1 MERLL
6 CLVIGYFLGTINT
19 AYLLGKAKHIDIRNY
34 GSGNAGMTNASRV
47 LGVRAGYLVLLVDG
61 VKCWVAVM
69 LCAALFGGAHPEL
82 RYLYKVWALA
92 GVILGHDYPFYMQF
106 KGGKGVAVMA
116 GFGYSFHWSYIII
129 ENVAFFIP
137 YLATHYVSL
146 GSLCLYA
153 SAFVAMIIEGQRGVF
168 APATQGALIEMY
180 VIQGILTFMAFYR
193 HRSNIG
199 RLVHGNE
206 RKTYLFHKKK
216 DPETKS

>member
-1 MERLL
+1 MERIW

-47 LGVRAGYLVLLVDG
+47 MGVKAGYLVLIVDG
-61 VKCWVAVM
+61 LKCWAAVM
-69 LCAALFGGAHPEL
+69 LCTALFAGAHPEM
-82 RYLYKVWALA
+82 RYLFKVYALA

-116 GFGYSFHWSYIII
+116 GFGFSFHWSYIPI
-129 ENVAFFIP
+129 ELAAFFIP
-137 YLATHYVSL
+137 YLATHFVSL

-153 SAFVAMIIEGQRGVF
+153 AAFAAMIIEGQMGVF
-168 APATQGALIEMY
+168 APATQAILIEMY

-193 HRSNIG
+193 HKANLG
-199 RLVHGNE
+199 RLASGTE
-206 RKTYLFHKKK
+206 RKTYLFRGKKEEK
-216 DPETKS
+216 KQA